1 MKTVMEKNV
10 VGTYYEK
17 ELPKN
22 KVKKVIKKKVIKF
35 VKMER
40 LW

>member
-1 MKTVMEKNV
+1 MEKNV

-40 LW
+40 L